1 MLHTRPAVPHALT
14 LGQLQIA
21 QSGIRQI
28 HGTSQAGHLFLKI
41 DGTER
46 LMMNRSLGI
55 FCRNVETDCELVKL
69 KNVDSNHFDMI
80 LFDLNSMCKTLSD
93 V

>member
-1 MLHTRPAVPHALT
+1 
-14 LGQLQIA
+14 
-21 QSGIRQI
+21 
-28 HGTSQAGHLFLKI
+28 
-41 DGTER
+41 
-46 LMMNRSLGI
+46 MMNRSLGI